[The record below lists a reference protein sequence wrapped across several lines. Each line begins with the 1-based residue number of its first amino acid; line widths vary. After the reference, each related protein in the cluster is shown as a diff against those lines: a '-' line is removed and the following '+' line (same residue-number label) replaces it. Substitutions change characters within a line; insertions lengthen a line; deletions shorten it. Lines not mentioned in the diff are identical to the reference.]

1 MVKFNDMY
9 YIYVRPNDPVV
20 PADFR
25 NNESVNEQWADAI
38 CLEYREPGETLG
50 HSPTRVSS
58 LNPCGT

>member
-25 NNESVNEQWADAI
+25 NNESVNEQ
-38 CLEYREPGETLG
+38 CLMTG
-50 HSPTRVSS
+50 
-58 LNPCGT
+58 